1 MFCCT
6 GCMNVYAILVECGL
20 AASGMDLRE
29 TDLFKRSLEL
39 GLISQ
44 RPAAPR
50 LQAIPANAPA
60 QDLMLHLS
68 GLWCSSCAWL
78 IEHALGRLRGVL
90 SVEVLFASDLV
101 KVRYSPQYLPPEKI
115 RERIA
120 EVGYGVAEWDPSR
133 DRADAGER
141 RDHLLRLGVAAFLW
155 INVMML
161 NVAIYVGYFEKIPA
175 SVSRYVPYILMALAT
190 PAVFY
195 SAAPILRLAGRGARM
210 GVVRMESLLALGI
223 LAAWGYSVVQTLSG
237 GNHLYFDTACA
248 IVTLVLVGKWTERS
262 AKEKTSHSIALLHR
276 MMPRKAR
283 ILDGGHERF
292 VSIDAVRAGDEIVV
306 KAGERIPV
314 DGVVLAGESHV
325 DESVITGESAPVGKT
340 HGSAVRGGSVSIDG
354 VLRIQ
359 ATSVG
364 SESTLAQVLRTVE
377 RALLSRTGV
386 ERAVDRA
393 SRVFVPVVIG
403 LALLTF
409 LGWRYGASAA
419 TSEALMRGIAV
430 LVIAC
435 PCALGIATP
444 LAVTAA
450 IGAASKRGI
459 LVGESKVLE
468 TVARVDVMA
477 LDKTGTVTEGC
488 FSVLHGNPQHVPLLA
503 SVEALSEHPL
513 GKAIVKHAGQ
523 ICADF
528 EPAAD
533 VEVRKGLGISGSVG
547 ARRVFIGSRRMVT
560 SVHTDLLEEGQQWES
575 KGATVA
581 YYGWD
586 GDVKGVIAFG
596 DRVRAGAAELIGT
609 LRRRGVRVLL
619 ISGDSARTTRHV
631 AGLIES
637 ATGPMRGAPEVEI
650 RAGPLPDEKAA
661 TVAQL
666 QREGLVVC
674 MAGDGINDAPALAQ
688 ADLGIAMGS
697 GTD

>member
-1 MFCCT
+1 M
-6 GCMNVYAILVECGL
+6 V
-20 AASGMDLRE
+20 
-29 TDLFKRSLEL
+29 
-39 GLISQ
+39 
-44 RPAAPR
+44 
-50 LQAIPANAPA
+50 
-60 QDLMLHLS
+60 
-68 GLWCSSCAWL
+68 
-78 IEHALGRLRGVL
+78 
-90 SVEVLFASDLV
+90 
-101 KVRYSPQYLPPEKI
+101 
-115 RERIA
+115 
-120 EVGYGVAEWDPSR
+120 
-133 DRADAGER
+133 
-141 RDHLLRLGVAAFLW
+141 
-155 INVMML
+155 
-161 NVAIYVGYFEKIPA
+161 
-175 SVSRYVPYILMALAT
+175 
-190 PAVFY
+190 
-195 SAAPILRLAGRGARM
+195 
-210 GVVRMESLLALGI
+210 
-223 LAAWGYSVVQTLSG
+223 
-237 GNHLYFDTACA
+237 
-248 IVTLVLVGKWTERS
+248 
-262 AKEKTSHSIALLHR
+262 
-276 MMPRKAR
+276 
-283 ILDGGHERF
+283 
-292 VSIDAVRAGDEIVV
+292 
-306 KAGERIPV
+306 
-314 DGVVLAGESHV
+314 
-325 DESVITGESAPVGKT
+325 
-340 HGSAVRGGSVSIDG
+340 
-354 VLRIQ
+354 
-359 ATSVG
+359 
-364 SESTLAQVLRTVE
+364 
-377 RALLSRTGV
+377 
-386 ERAVDRA
+386 
-393 SRVFVPVVIG
+393 
-403 LALLTF
+403 
-409 LGWRYGASAA
+409 
-419 TSEALMRGIAV
+419 V

-444 LAVTAA
+444 LAITAA

-459 LVGESKVLE
+459 LVGESTVLE
-468 TVARVDVMA
+468 TVARVDIMA

-560 SVHTDLLEEGQQWES
+560 SVRTELLEEGQQWES

-697 GTD
+697 GTDIAMKAAAVVLMIPDPLRILDVLTLAKRAMRIVRQNLFWAFFYNTLGIALAAGGVINPIMAAAAMVLSSLSAIGNSMRLASVPGAERAEQSGR